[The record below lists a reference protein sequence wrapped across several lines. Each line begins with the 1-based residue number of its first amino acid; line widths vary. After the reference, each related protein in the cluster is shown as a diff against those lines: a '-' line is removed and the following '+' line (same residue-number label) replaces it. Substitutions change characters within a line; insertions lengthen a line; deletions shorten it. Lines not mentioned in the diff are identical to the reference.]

1 MSNRNLVK
9 VFLLVALLG
18 LSLMP
23 FSQALPK
30 RGRKRSFGE
39 SLDIKNPITCAI
51 HFNLELKFRYYI
63 TLNTAKSI
71 ILYISM
77 PFSL

>member
-39 SLDIKNPITCAI
+39 SLDIQNPIKCSI
-51 HFNLELKFRYYI
+51 HFNLELKFRFYI
-63 TLNTAKSI
+63 TFNTAKPI
-71 ILYISM
+71 VLYDCM
-77 PFSL
+77 FFSL